1 MQFKIIVFLS
11 PDIWNFG
18 LFKARIP
25 AFLCNLYSF
34 QSNVINIQSKQLG
47 TEQGFYKERKKK
59 KMTKDDVVLGSRI
72 FISCFIQRR
81 KQIIHYPLFPSLS
94 LSLFPSLS
102 LSLSVYVE
110 ISLWVG
116 FAKGWITFCFQPKSA
131 VLQQQSTPLIKKKPN
146 RNPL

>member
-47 TEQGFYKERKKK
+47 TVQGSYNEKNEKKWKKTMLFWVPEYSFLVLFKE
-59 KMTKDDVVLGSRI
+59 
-72 FISCFIQRR
+72 
-81 KQIIHYPLFPSLS
+81 
-94 LSLFPSLS
+94 
-102 LSLSVYVE
+102 E
-110 ISLWVG
+110 
-116 FAKGWITFCFQPKSA
+116 
-131 VLQQQSTPLIKKKPN
+131 N
-146 RNPL
+146 R